1 MEKFGQ
7 NTSDF
12 STDFSPWYPNSPLNN
27 TFQFFYYV
35 YFLMLSGWS
44 NLNRFISVLGHPC
57 TMLTAVPSPY
67 QATPA
72 PCPSQAMKA
81 AHEDPKAHGGS
92 LQSRRCWGPEAE
104 DRLVPTECHGLRASP
119 NTSKMLNSSRRRTT
133 AKVFYYLVAPTVSA
147 AQDLL

>member
-57 TMLTAVPSPY
+57 TMLTAVPCPL
-67 QATPA
+67 TKLLLLLA
-72 PCPSQAMKA
+72 PRKQWR
-81 AHEDPKAHGGS
+81 EDPKAHGGS
-92 LQSRRCWGPEAE
+92 LQTRRCWVPEAE
-104 DRLVPTECHGLRASP
+104 DRLAPTECHGLRASP
-119 NTSKMLNSSRRRTT
+119 NTSRMLNSSRRRTT